1 MRAQASSYGFTHGK
15 LRKAVDTSV
24 PFRFSG
30 LDSNCQL
37 DLVRARDGSSSAG
50 GKGGP
55 VRVALQ
61 LPSGRFVVR
70 HRAVVA
76 CEKGCGKADK
86 SGLGLGQGTFTS
98 QTTLWEIAEAAVN
111 AGRMALAQLQAVSA
125 VCVCDPCT
133 VCADCC

>member
-1 MRAQASSYGFTHGK
+1 MQVSSYGFTHGK
-15 LRKAVDTSV
+15 LRKTVDTSV

-37 DLVRARDGSSSAG
+37 DLVRARDGSGSAG

-70 HRAVVA
+70 HCAVVA
-76 CEKGCGKADK
+76 CERGGAAGLTKVVLAWSGHLHIQNHTLGDCRGCCECRAY
-86 SGLGLGQGTFTS
+86 GLGT
-98 QTTLWEIAEAAVN
+98 AA
-111 AGRMALAQLQAVSA
+111 SSKYS
-125 VCVCDPCT
+125 VCVCVPCT

>member
-1 MRAQASSYGFTHGK
+1 MQVSSYGFTHGK
-15 LRKAVDTSV
+15 LRKTVDTSV

-70 HRAVVA
+70 SVQWSLA
-76 CEKGCGKADK
+76 KGRRRADK
-86 SGLGLGQGTFTS
+86 SDLGLVRAPS
-98 QTTLWEIAEAAVN
+98 HPKPHS
-111 AGRMALAQLQAVSA
+111 GRLQRLL
-125 VCVCDPCT
+125 
-133 VCADCC
+133 